1 MSKISK
7 VAKLNREVE
16 IKKPVVNFM
25 GGISYELNPL
35 DTLKMIS
42 ASSIFAEPQ
51 YYRNSGMKDGD
62 RYRVDARVK
71 EYSLFDIPEKITASE
86 LMISAINKALDY
98 DFKATIEWAKELRY
112 DYYMRLNPQVIMV
125 LASVHPARVNFS
137 KEHPRLFR
145 EINMEVMRRADE
157 PASQLAFYLYNYGS
171 KSKIPSILKRSWC
184 DRIEKMSRYEMAKYK
199 KSEVGLID
207 TIRICHANNNLVNE
221 LMKTGTIEVKDED
234 KTWENLRSQGM
245 SFKDIINT
253 IKMPHMALLRNLRN
267 IFKELTDDDRK
278 IAINI
283 LNQLKDGVKSGKQ
296 FPFRYYSALKQIKDS
311 QEVKFKPLIIDA
323 LEECIDISI
332 DNMPK
337 LKGKTMC
344 LSDNSGS
351 AWGTFNS
358 EYGKMTVA
366 DIDNLSSV
374 ITAMCSDEG
383 YVGKF
388 GDELITIPIS
398 KRNGALQ
405 QADNISKNR
414 CGDVG
419 GGTENG
425 IWLFFE
431 QAIKKHEHYD
441 NIFIYSDMQAGHGGL
456 YGTGKSYIIDGDNFA
471 CKDKYNNRYIDVM
484 KLIDKYRSTVNP
496 KVNVFCVQTA
506 GYDNVL
512 IPEYTYRGAVLY
524 GWTGKESLFAS
535 KIIEQWEDI
544 ENNKGN

>member
-7 VAKLNREVE
+7 VVKTNREVE
-16 IKKPVVNFM
+16 IKKPVANFM
-25 GGISYELNPL
+25 GGVSYELNPL

-62 RYRVDARVK
+62 RYRVDACVAK
-71 EYSLFDIPEKITASE
+71 YALFDIPEKTTASE

-125 LASVHPARVNFS
+125 LASVHPARASFS
-137 KEHPRLFR
+137 EEYPGLFR
-145 EINMEVMRRADE
+145 EINIEVMRRADE
-157 PASQLAFYLYNYGS
+157 PSSQLAFYLYNYGS
-171 KSKIPSILKRSWC
+171 KSKIPSVLKRSWC

-199 KSEVGLID
+199 NSEVGLIN
-207 TIRICHANNNLVNE
+207 TIRVCHANNNLVNE
-221 LMKTGTIEVKDED
+221 LMSTGTIEVKDED

-245 SFKDIINT
+245 SFKEIINT
-253 IKMPHMALLRNLRN
+253 IKIPHMALLRNLRN
-267 IFKELTDDDRK
+267 IFKELNDDDK
-278 IAINI
+278 ETAVDI
-283 LNQLKDGVKSGKQ
+283 LNQLKAGVKNGKQ
-296 FPFRYYSALKQIKDS
+296 FPFRYYSALKQIKDN
-311 QEVKFKPLIIDA
+311 QEVKFRPLIIDA

-358 EYGKMTVA
+358 EYGTMTVA

-388 GDELITIPIS
+388 GDKLSIIPIS

-405 QADNISKNR
+405 QAKDISDNIYS
-414 CGDVG
+414 DVG
-419 GGTENG
+419 GSTENG

-431 QAIKKHEHYD
+431 QAIKNHEYYD

-456 YGTGKSYIIDGDNFA
+456 YGIGSSYVIDGESFA
-471 CKDKYNNRYIDVM
+471 CRNRYIDVM

-506 GYDNVL
+506 GYNNVL

-535 KIIEQWEDI
+535 KIIEQWDNI